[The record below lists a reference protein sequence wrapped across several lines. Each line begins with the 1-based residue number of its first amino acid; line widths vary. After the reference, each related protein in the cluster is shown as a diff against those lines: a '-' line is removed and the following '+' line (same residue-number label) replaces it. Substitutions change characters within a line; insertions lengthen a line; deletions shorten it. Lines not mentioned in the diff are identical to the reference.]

1 MREATRLRW
10 SRWPICRHFNPR
22 LPCGRRL
29 PFLHCPVEDLAFQS
43 PPPMREATALHLTD
57 ARALIISIPASHAG
71 GDSQPLHQ
79 SKRARISIPASH
91 AGGDAG
97 DTFEYE
103 FGLISIPA
111 SHAGGDPN
119 CGEILGR
126 HLNFNPRLPCGR
138 RPFQL
143 PLKHLLMLFQSPPP
157 MREATATY
165 CVAHYIFTRYSQ
177 IS

>member
-1 MREATRLRW
+1 
-10 SRWPICRHFNPR
+10 
-22 LPCGRRL
+22 
-29 PFLHCPVEDLAFQS
+29 
-43 PPPMREATALHLTD
+43 MREATAHHLTD
-57 ARALIISIPASHAG
+57 ARALI
-71 GDSQPLHQ
+71 
-79 SKRARISIPASH
+79 ISIPASH

-138 RPFQL
+138 RRQRNTRML
-143 PLKHLLMLFQSPPP
+143 P
-157 MREATATY
+157 
-165 CVAHYIFTRYSQ
+165 
-177 IS
+177 